1 MTKTPSHTELKY
13 DPRLV
18 LAVRDLLV
26 SPAGRY
32 FFRWFLAQTGIRQS
46 PFVSGDPYAS
56 AQAMGMQNAG
66 LMVEHL
72 LTSANFEQFLA
83 MLREHYDEENA

>member
-1 MTKTPSHTELKY
+1 MTKNQSHTQLKY

-18 LAVRDLLV
+18 LAVRELLR
-26 SPAGRY
+26 SAEGRY
-32 FFRWFLAQTGIRQS
+32 FFRWFLAQAGIRQS
-46 PFVSGDPYAS
+46 PFVHGDPFTS

-72 LTSANFEQFLA
+72 LTTADFEQFLA
-83 MLREHYDEENA
+83 MLREHYNEENA